1 MSACVCVNLCVCVFW
16 CVAEIESCDQL
27 HVISS
32 EIVFA
37 NGNSFVLYANVS
49 RISFNNGRKIYG
61 H

>member
-1 MSACVCVNLCVCVFW
+1 MCVCVFW
-16 CVAEIESCDQL
+16 CVAEIESCDQP